1 MAENQ
6 NNHPH
11 LELVRE
17 EPITERRSRPFGP
30 TRTAPD
36 NFQEHAHT
44 LRQRLRQAQEAAQG
58 EVGGFDERRL
68 IKIELTEK
76 MPPERVANLS
86 RGIEIVSQED
96 GTLVLT
102 FATDSQLDD
111 FEARLASLASG
122 HEVTYQNLMYALE
135 DLGNWTPE
143 DRKGWALREDGF
155 PEVEPF
161 ILDVEI
167 WPLDHNIE
175 KARLAFEQWVED
187 NHGEHLDAVRQPY
200 LTLYR
205 IRCSRALAEDLL
217 RHRDV
222 RTVDLPPRIGLEH
235 SLQSVAIEDLE
246 DVPNAPENAPGVA
259 ILDSGIVAGHPLL
272 APAVGDAQSYIQDP
286 SPADEHGHGTR
297 VAGIALYND
306 VAQCVRDRRF
316 VPTLRLFSGRILDDQ
331 NATAPRLVE
340 NQVEE
345 AVRYFVEQYGCRV
358 FNLSYGDRNKPYQG
372 RHVAGLAVTLD
383 AISREMNVLFVVP
396 TGNFEGDGEG
406 PANWRDEYPSYLI
419 DRCPLLDPAPALN
432 ALTVGS
438 LARHE
443 RNERWPNDPAYMP
456 VARVGQPSPFT
467 RHGPSVN
474 GAIKPDLVDYGGN
487 YIFNARTPNLTT
499 GGAGVGEL
507 STNRDFA
514 GGLLFAED
522 VGTSFAAPRVANA
535 AASIFA
541 ELPNAGMNLVRA
553 LLVSHARTPPASAGL
568 LDKEALRNLTGY
580 GLVDRAALY
589 RSFEDYVTLWAEG
602 RIQNRRHHFYEV
614 PIPEEFWQG
623 NRRNRE
629 LTVALAYRPPVR
641 TTRIDYKAVGIS
653 FMLVKAESLD
663 QVARAFNA
671 ATDRETDPSIQE
683 RIGNR
688 NFTAQERSR
697 GTVQASTW
705 SFKQPSQ
712 NVRESS
718 WFVVVTRNDPA
729 WGESISSE
737 RESYALVVTLAD
749 RLAEQPRLYTRIDAR
764 LRARAR
770 ATV

>member
-111 FEARLASLASG
+111 FEARLASLAGG

-143 DRKGWALREDGF
+143 DRKGWALQEDGF

-175 KARLAFEQWVED
+175 RARSAFERWVED
-187 NHGEHLDAVRQPY
+187 NHGEHLDAVRQLY

-222 RTVDLPPRIGLEH
+222 RTVDLPPRIGLER

-259 ILDSGIVAGHPLL
+259 VLDSGIVAGHPLL

-286 SPADEHGHGTR
+286 FARRRTWP
-297 VAGIALYND
+297 
-306 VAQCVRDRRF
+306 RD
-316 VPTLRLFSGRILDDQ
+316 Q
-331 NATAPRLVE
+331 
-340 NQVEE
+340 
-345 AVRYFVEQYGCRV
+345 GCR
-358 FNLSYGDRNKPYQG
+358 
-372 RHVAGLAVTLD
+372 HCAV
-383 AISREMNVLFVVP
+383 
-396 TGNFEGDGEG
+396 
-406 PANWRDEYPSYLI
+406 
-419 DRCPLLDPAPALN
+419 
-432 ALTVGS
+432 
-438 LARHE
+438 
-443 RNERWPNDPAYMP
+443 
-456 VARVGQPSPFT
+456 Q
-467 RHGPSVN
+467 
-474 GAIKPDLVDYGGN
+474 
-487 YIFNARTPNLTT
+487 
-499 GGAGVGEL
+499 
-507 STNRDFA
+507 
-514 GGLLFAED
+514 
-522 VGTSFAAPRVANA
+522 
-535 AASIFA
+535 
-541 ELPNAGMNLVRA
+541 
-553 LLVSHARTPPASAGL
+553 
-568 LDKEALRNLTGY
+568 
-580 GLVDRAALY
+580 
-589 RSFEDYVTLWAEG
+589 
-602 RIQNRRHHFYEV
+602 
-614 PIPEEFWQG
+614 
-623 NRRNRE
+623 
-629 LTVALAYRPPVR
+629 
-641 TTRIDYKAVGIS
+641 
-653 FMLVKAESLD
+653 
-663 QVARAFNA
+663 
-671 ATDRETDPSIQE
+671 
-683 RIGNR
+683 
-688 NFTAQERSR
+688 
-697 GTVQASTW
+697 
-705 SFKQPSQ
+705 
-712 NVRESS
+712 
-718 WFVVVTRNDPA
+718 
-729 WGESISSE
+729 
-737 RESYALVVTLAD
+737 
-749 RLAEQPRLYTRIDAR
+749 
-764 LRARAR
+764 
-770 ATV
+770 